1 MPIRVAVIEDNPEF
15 LRRFVAVIEAN
26 ADLALAGAASCGAA
40 GIALID
46 RGRADIYL
54 VDLGLPDMSGMDV
67 IKHAARVRPEC
78 GVMVITVFGDDA
90 HVIAS
95 IEAGATGYLLKDS
108 PALEMA
114 DCIRM
119 LHAGGSPISPIIARR
134 ILQRF
139 RVDRAVAASGIVR
152 PPASAFSPAGLRNA
166 SPADVGSQA
175 LTDREA
181 GVLGALSKGL
191 TYKEIGSQQGIS
203 AHTVAQHVKNIYRKL
218 TVHSRG
224 EAVYEATK
232 RGLISL

>member
-1 MPIRVAVIEDNPEF
+1 MAITVAVIEDNAEF
-15 LRRFVAVIEAN
+15 LGRFVAVIEAN
-26 ADLALAGAASCGAA
+26 PDLLLAGTASNGTE
-40 GIALID
+40 GIELID
-46 RGRADIYL
+46 RSRADIYL

-67 IKHAARVRPEC
+67 IKHAARVHPES

-90 HVIAS
+90 HVISS

-119 LHAGGSPISPIIARR
+119 LHAGGSPISPVIARR
-134 ILQRF
+134 ILLRY
-139 RVDRAVAASGIVR
+139 RVGRTFAA
-152 PPASAFSPAGLRNA
+152 PDFPACPPPLAAAAPADPAS
-166 SPADVGSQA
+166 DA

-181 GVLGALSKGL
+181 GVLQALSKGL
-191 TYKEIGSQQGIS
+191 TYKEIGSRQGIS

>member
-1 MPIRVAVIEDNPEF
+1 MAITVAVIEDNPEF

-26 ADLALAGAASCGAA
+26 ADLALAGTASSGAE

-46 RGRADIYL
+46 RSRADIYL
-54 VDLGLPDMSGMDV
+54 VDLGLPDMSGMEV
-67 IKHAARVRPEC
+67 IRHAASVHPGC

-108 PALEMA
+108 PALETA

-119 LHAGGSPISPIIARR
+119 LHAGGSPISPVIARR

-139 RVDRAVAASGIVR
+139 RAEQAVAPPSGYPRASM
-152 PPASAFSPAGLRNA
+152 PAPSTVSSL
-166 SPADVGSQA
+166 ADLDSDA
-175 LTDREA
+175 LTEREA
-181 GVLGALSKGL
+181 GVLKALSQGL

-203 AHTVAQHVKNIYRKL
+203 SHTVAQHVKNIYRKL